1 MKYIKIN
8 KEGRELIQD
17 PIFNKG
23 TAFTE
28 NERKEFKLNGLLPP
42 DILSIKTQAK
52 RIMRN
57 YSKIDDDLEKYIFLE
72 SLHDRNETLYYYVIM
87 ENIKELT
94 PIIYT
99 PTVGKACQTFGDNY
113 RSARGMYC
121 SIRHKGKLSNL
132 INNWPHDDVEII
144 VVTDGSRILGL
155 GDLGV
160 NGMGIPI
167 GKLSL
172 YVICAGIH
180 PYKTLPVMLDVG
192 TNNKEL
198 QNNEFYLGEKY
209 DRIKDD
215 QFYELVDEFIKSIFK
230 RWPNA
235 LIQFEDFTNNHAF
248 PLLDKYKN
256 KILCFNDDIQ
266 GTGAVALSGILAAL
280 MITKENLKDQ
290 RIVFLGAG
298 SAAIGIANTI
308 VQGMVKQGISEAQ
321 AKDCFWFVDSNGL
334 VTKQRKDQLDDHK
347 LPYARNVEPIEN
359 LLDVIKIAKPTIL
372 LGLSGIKGG
381 FSELVIKEMNKYTRE
396 PIIFALSNPTSKAE
410 CTLEQA
416 VHWTNGSAIF
426 ASGSPFNPMK
436 YKDKLY
442 IPGQGN
448 NMYIFPGIGLSAI
461 VSRSKKI
468 TDEMFYIAAETLAS
482 MVSKENLLQRTV
494 YPSIEGI
501 REISI
506 NIAYE
511 ICKRNLENC
520 PENIQKSENLKETIK
535 QLMYV
540 PIYQNYKKQSI

>member
-1 MKYIKIN
+1 MKYIEIN
-8 KEGRELIQD
+8 KEGKELIQD
-17 PIFNKG
+17 PLLNKG
-23 TAFTE
+23 TAFSE

-42 DILSIKTQAK
+42 EVLTIKTQAK
-52 RIMRN
+52 RIMKN
-57 YSKIDDDLEKYIFLE
+57 YRRINDDLEKYIFLE

-121 SIRHKGKLSNL
+121 SIRDKGKLSNI

-198 QNNEFYLGEKY
+198 QNNEFYLGEKS

-215 QFYELVDEFIKSIFK
+215 KFYELVDEFTKSVYK

-280 MITKENLKDQ
+280 RITKENLIDQ

-308 VQGMVKQGISEAQ
+308 VQGMVNQGISKKD
-321 AKDCFWFVDSNGL
+321 AKKCFWFVDSNGL
-334 VTKQRKDQLDDHK
+334 VTNQRKDRLGDHK
-347 LPYARNVEPIEN
+347 LPYARNVKPIKN

-381 FSELVIKEMNKYTRE
+381 FSEEIIREMNKYTRE

-410 CTLEQA
+410 CTLEEA
-416 VHWTNGSAIF
+416 VHWTDGAAIF
-426 ASGSPFNPMK
+426 ASGSPFNAIK
-436 YKDKLY
+436 YKDKSY
-442 IPGQGN
+442 VPGQGN

-461 VSRSKKI
+461 VTRSKKI

-482 MVSKENLLQRTV
+482 MVSEDNLLQRTV
-494 YPSIEGI
+494 YPSIEDI

-506 NIAYE
+506 NIAYK
-511 ICKRNLENC
+511 ICKSNLDVC
-520 PENIQKSENLKETIK
+520 PKNIQKSDKLRETIK

-540 PIYQNYKKQSI
+540 PDYKNYKKRLI